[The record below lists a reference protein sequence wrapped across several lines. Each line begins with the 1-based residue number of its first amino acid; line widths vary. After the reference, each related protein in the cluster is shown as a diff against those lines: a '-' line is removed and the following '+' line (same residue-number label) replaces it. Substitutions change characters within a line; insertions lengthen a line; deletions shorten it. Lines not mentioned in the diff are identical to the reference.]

1 MESGSQSLALLPEM
15 TQLPSAA
22 VPEATYTPAPSSSLT
37 VPPVM
42 CSPTSATTPSSPA
55 SMYTVRRQQPRQM
68 PRSLEL
74 EFASTVPGSASV
86 SASITTVPA
95 CTASMCTDRVMC
107 RAAPGL
113 WYCTPTGPN
122 VYVPAATMMWLTDV
136 SATAAARPDTSL
148 TSSGGDSEGLPVLAS
163 RRWNVSH
170 GGRAG
175 WLSSCDAE
183 PAGWSQQRRRSS
195 CLCGFRMLEQ
205 KWARAR
211 CRPIGM
217 GRVVF
222 TARFVFMQFLGA
234 SSAPTYTPNHRVWE
248 ADRCEF
254 VGRRPCSAEVR
265 GAVL

>member
-1 MESGSQSLALLPEM
+1 MALLPEM

-95 CTASMCTDRVMC
+95 CSASMCTDRVMC
-107 RAAPGL
+107 RAAPTGL
-113 WYCTPTGPN
+113 CRSPGPN

-148 TSSGGDSEGLPVLAS
+148 TSSGGDSEGHPALPP
-163 RRWNVSH
+163 H

-183 PAGWSQQRRRSS
+183 PAGWSQQRRRRS

-211 CRPIGM
+211 SCRPIGM